1 MKYNYILVI
10 VFVIIAGITIYSYTK
25 QIEQPPT
32 KQNITT
38 TPTDKESCEALG
50 GRWGSIGLS
59 LNEKCNLPTSDAGK
73 ECSNSAECEGSCIAE
88 LSEEDWDKAVRGIVY
103 TKGKCTAWKITV
115 GCQAFVEDG
124 KVEGILCVD

>member
-1 MKYNYILVI
+1 MKYYYILVI

-50 GRWGSIGLS
+50 GIWGRVGLS
-59 LNEKCNLPTSDAGK
+59 LNEECNLPTSDAGK
-73 ECSNSAECEGSCIAE
+73 ECSDSDDCEGSCIAE
-88 LSEEDWDKAVRGIVY
+88 LSKEDQDKARQGVVY
-103 TKGKCTAWKITV
+103 TKGKCTAWKITL

-124 KVEGILCVD
+124 KVRGILCVD